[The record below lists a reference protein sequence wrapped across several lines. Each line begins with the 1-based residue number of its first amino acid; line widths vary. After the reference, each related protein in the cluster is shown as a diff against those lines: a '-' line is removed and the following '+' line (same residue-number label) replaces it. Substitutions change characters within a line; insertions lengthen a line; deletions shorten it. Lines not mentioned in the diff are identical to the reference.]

1 MCEILVWR
9 AHAHEC
15 AWPLPPYVAITLGSL
30 IDRLCDALLCGAS
43 QKSGGGHCHGKHV
56 LLALRD
62 LVEDDALRLELVR
75 HAMRAGQSSLR
86 PLERSRLHADWPVV
100 LARAA
105 AQPGGRPLTARAAL
119 VLTGSLQ
126 ACAACALRT
135 VDPRDQA
142 AGSHAAHGWSGWD
155 LEALAGLLARHRGM
169 LRLLLALDSD
179 DAEPCARSAELHAE
193 NATCAHT
200 AGPSRPPGGEHRAPP
215 RAGEAVQTA
224 VSDQLGPP
232 PPPVWLDELLE
243 LRKERVLLQK
253 HNQRLQ
259 DIVDGML
266 SPYGNLQPWVEWWS
280 TMS

>member
-9 AHAHEC
+9 AHAHVC
-15 AWPLPPYVAITLGSL
+15 AWPLPPYVASTLGSL
-30 IDRLCDALLCGAS
+30 IDRLFTQLLHGAS
-43 QKSGGGHCHGKHV
+43 QNSGGSHCHGKHV
-56 LLALRD
+56 MLALRE
-62 LVEDDALRLELVR
+62 LVEDDALRLELMR
-75 HAMRAGQSSLR
+75 HAMRAGQSSLG
-86 PLERSRLHADWPVV
+86 PLEQSRLHADWPVIV
-100 LARAA
+100 ARAA

-126 ACAACALRT
+126 ACAACALRA
-135 VDPRDQA
+135 VDPRDPA
-142 AGSHAAHGWSGWD
+142 VGSHAAHGWD
-155 LEALAGLLARHRGM
+155 LQALAGLLARHHGF
-169 LRLLLALDSD
+169 LRLLLALDPD
-179 DAEPCARSAELHAE
+179 DAEPCARNIELHAG
-193 NATCAHT
+193 NATRART
-200 AGPSRPPGGEHRAPP
+200 AGPSRLGGEHCAPP
-215 RAGEAVQTA
+215 RAGEGVQKTA
-224 VSDQLGPP
+224 ASDPLGPP

>member
-15 AWPLPPYVAITLGSL
+15 AWPLPPYVAMTLGSL
-30 IDRLCDALLCGAS
+30 LDRLCDALLCGAS

-56 LLALRD
+56 MLALRD
-62 LVEDDALRLELVR
+62 LVEDDALRLELAR
-75 HAMRAGQSSLR
+75 HATRAGQSSLG

-100 LARAA
+100 VARAA

-126 ACAACALRT
+126 ACAARALRT

-142 AGSHAAHGWSGWD
+142 AGSHAAHGWN

-200 AGPSRPPGGEHRAPP
+200 AGPPSRPGGEHRAPP